1 MKRQNMLYQ
10 VLAIAQREQQ
20 DRQLSVAN
28 IERQLSRSRE
38 TEKVLYDYQL
48 QQLMLKRKRLS
59 AVISSQQLSVS
70 RNFAEKLEFALTQQ
84 RAKVALD
91 ESSLA
96 LARTRLIAAMVH
108 LRSIEKLQQLR
119 EQRLKHQERK
129 RQQQQTDEVASI
141 KANSQQMSE
150 QADKD
155 CCHA

>member
-141 KANSQQMSE
+141 KANSQQMCE
-150 QADKD
+150 QAGKD